1 VLLANF
7 KSRYGDALPEA
18 QVRNLQALDRAERDL
33 DTLQRQILIASER
46 KSLLEVQ
53 LTQINPNLFD
63 PDGDWRAEL
72 AAMRQEL
79 AVAQQRYTPDH
90 PDVRRLRRAIE
101 AMSVRTDLEP
111 SLVKPDNPEYIAV
124 SSQLDTV
131 THELDALQASAARA
145 REQIATYERSLR
157 MTPEVEREYSQL
169 LRDYDVAKDRFRG
182 IEVSLAEAALGQV
195 METEQ
200 RGDRLTM
207 IRSPNRPNRPVSPN
221 RIGILLI
228 GLVLGGGLAVGLTAL
243 TESSDPTIRSAR
255 DLFEITDIKPLAAV
269 PLMLNGADRR
279 KRVLA
284 WAAASVVFA
293 IAVMFVGSA
302 VTQAAF

>member
-1 VLLANF
+1 
-7 KSRYGDALPEA
+7 
-18 QVRNLQALDRAERDL
+18 
-33 DTLQRQILIASER
+33 
-46 KSLLEVQ
+46 
-53 LTQINPNLFD
+53 
-63 PDGDWRAEL
+63 
-72 AAMRQEL
+72 
-79 AVAQQRYTPDH
+79 
-90 PDVRRLRRAIE
+90 
-101 AMSVRTDLEP
+101 
-111 SLVKPDNPEYIAV
+111 
-124 SSQLDTV
+124 
-131 THELDALQASAARA
+131 
-145 REQIATYERSLR
+145 
-157 MTPEVEREYSQL
+157 
-169 LRDYDVAKDRFRG
+169 
-182 IEVSLAEAALGQV
+182 
-195 METEQ
+195 
-200 RGDRLTM
+200 M